1 MQETPR
7 SEVQI
12 GKQILGAFARL
23 FFRFDNPSV
32 IIKKRSEK
40 AKHKVVLVTT

>member
-1 MQETPR
+1 MQETPC

-12 GKQILGAFARL
+12 GKQILGVFAQL
-23 FFRFDNPSV
+23 FFRFDNQSI
-32 IIKKRSEK
+32 IIKKGLEK